1 MTREEFRNALIN
13 IYNDKSKYVILDTET
28 TGLGKYDEIIE
39 ISIIDLDGNVMY
51 DSLVKPDRRIT
62 YDAYKI
68 HGISDEMVDDYSNFK
83 EQWDDIYKVIKGK
96 TIIAYNAKFDIRM
109 IKQTLDIYKLT
120 APRLSSLCMMELCTR
135 YKGFR
140 PKLESFSTSPQTHRA
155 LGDTY
160 IILNDII
167 KKYME

>member
-1 MTREEFRNALIN
+1 MTREEFRDILVKIF
-13 IYNDKSKYVILDTET
+13 NDKSKYVILDTET

-39 ISIIDLDGNVMY
+39 ISIIDLDGKVIY

-68 HGISDEMVDDYSNFK
+68 HGISDDMVEVYPTFES
-83 EQWDDIYKVIKGK
+83 QWEDIYKAIKGK

-109 IKQTLDIYKLT
+109 IKQTLDIYKIT
-120 APRLSSLCMMELCTR
+120 PPRLNSLCMMELCTR

-140 PKLESFSTSPQTHRA
+140 PKLESFSSSPQTHRA

-160 IILNDII
+160 IILNDIM
-167 KKYME
+167 KKYVE

>member
-1 MTREEFRNALIN
+1 MTREEFRNTLIN

-51 DSLVKPDRRIT
+51 DSLVKPNRRIT

-68 HGISDEMVDDYSNFK
+68 HGISDEMVDDYSDFK
-83 EQWDDIYKVIKGK
+83 EQWDDIYKAIKGK

-109 IKQTLDIYKLT
+109 IKQTLDIYKLN
-120 APRLSSLCMMELCTR
+120 APRFSSLCMMELCTR

>member
-1 MTREEFRNALIN
+1 MTREEFRDKLKRIFD
-13 IYNDKSKYVILDTET
+13 DKSKYVILDTET
-28 TGLGKYDEIIE
+28 TGLGKYDEIVE
-39 ISIIDLDGNVMY
+39 ISIIDLDGNVVY

-62 YDAYKI
+62 FDAYKI
-68 HGISDEMVDDYSNFK
+68 HGISDDMVEEFPSF
-83 EQWDDIYKVIKGK
+83 EAQWDDIYKVLKGK

-109 IKQTLDIYKLT
+109 IKQTLDIYKIT
-120 APRLSSLCMMELCTR
+120 PPRLNSLCMMELCAS

-160 IILNDII
+160 IILNDIMR
-167 KKYME
+167 KYAQ